1 MTIKLSTTNSVNETL
16 QHKALWGLDVG
27 GQSRLQLRGRL
38 RGGSELLSRIF
49 WIDTLGVESTSSVR
63 SCKLFDLEVQKRD
76 KVKEML
82 LLGPS
87 CGEKGRKA
95 GEKIYRN

>member
-1 MTIKLSTTNSVNETL
+1 M
-16 QHKALWGLDVG
+16 QHCNTKHSGLDAGASHGCSKEGDSEVV
-27 GQSRLQLRGRL
+27 QSFYPG
-38 RGGSELLSRIF
+38 F
-49 WIDTLGVESTSSVR
+49 WIILLGVENTSSVQ

-87 CGEKGRKA
+87 CGEKDRKA